1 MSRVLD
7 EHRHYLAD
15 AVRVSA
21 YEAALA
27 EMVRCDDVVLD
38 LGSGTGIL
46 GLLACRAG
54 ARRVYAID
62 HGGMAQ
68 PARAIAHANGLDD
81 RIQVI
86 DAMSTAVD
94 LPERADL
101 LVTDQIGHFGFNAG
115 IVGYVADAKR
125 RLLKSDA
132 RLVPSRIDLMVAP
145 IDAPEVADAVNS
157 GVGAPLA
164 SKWIPFTR

>member
-1 MSRVLD
+1 MKPKRETD
-7 EHRHYLAD
+7 ERHVPVGPCRASSTKSALSGGRGA
-15 AVRVSA
+15 RVSA

-27 EMVRCDDVVLD
+27 EMVRCDDVGLD

-81 RIQVI
+81 RIRG
-86 DAMSTAVD
+86 D
-94 LPERADL
+94 
-101 LVTDQIGHFGFNAG
+101 
-115 IVGYVADAKR
+115 R
-125 RLLKSDA
+125 RHVH
-132 RLVPSRIDLMVAP
+132 RR
-145 IDAPEVADAVNS
+145 
-157 GVGAPLA
+157 
-164 SKWIPFTR
+164 